1 METPDVRTMPIL
13 ALLALV
19 PVVAFAI
26 DRGAVSIALSVA
38 CVLLVFGSLA
48 LMVGPSQ
55 AEVRERL
62 TRR

>member
-1 METPDVRTMPIL
+1 MPIL

>member
-1 METPDVRTMPIL
+1 METPDVRTLPVL

-19 PVVAFAI
+19 PAIAFAL
-26 DRGAVSIALSVA
+26 DRGAISIVLSVV
-38 CVLLVFGSLA
+38 CIFLVFGSLA

-62 TRR
+62 TGR